1 MQLRSME
8 RGSAFIVSTSAGFE
22 RSAKREIQS
31 LIPEAKV
38 QTLFLKGNLWVKCPQ
53 GENDIVT
60 RLREASTTY
69 IGRIFPVDEK
79 VKISSSNESVPIL
92 CRRVQLLDKLKTG
105 DTFIVNCNRRGTH
118 DFSSKDVERGLGA
131 FLERETGATANFKSP
146 EKTVV
151 VQIFQDIAFIG
162 VTKTENLLKK
172 AIGVFRKYP
181 PGERPFTRAEMKI
194 REAIEVFNVKI
205 HPDFEILDVG
215 AAPGGWTKILSN
227 LGKRVVAVDP
237 ADLHPSVASLPNVTH
252 LKCRAEEIP
261 RPLGLFHMLTNDIN
275 VEPSESARIMIGL
288 ADLLRKDGIAM
299 MTVKFVTRNRKRHV
313 QEAIRILEEK
323 YVDFKVK
330 KLPHNRYETTIS
342 MRAR

>member
-1 MQLRSME
+1 ME
-8 RGSAFIVSTSAGFE
+8 KGSTFIVSTSAGFE

-60 RLREASTTY
+60 RLRGASTTY
-69 IGRIFPVDEK
+69 VGRIFPVDVE
-79 VKISSSNESVPIL
+79 VKISSSRESISIL
-92 CRRVQLLDKLKTG
+92 CRQVKLLDKLMKG
-105 DTFIVNCNRRGTH
+105 DTFIVDCNRRGTH

-131 FLERETGATANFKSP
+131 FLERETGAAVDFKGP

-151 VQIFQDIAFIG
+151 VQIFQDTAFIG
-162 VTKTENLLKK
+162 VTKTENLIKK

-181 PGERPFTRAEMKI
+181 PGERPLTRAEMKI
-194 REAIEVFNVKI
+194 REALEAFNIKI
-205 HPDFEILDVG
+205 DPDFEILDVG

-237 ADLHPSVASLPNVTH
+237 AGLHPSVASLPNVTH
-252 LKCRAEEIP
+252 LQCKAEEIP
-261 RPLGLFHMLTNDIN
+261 RHLGPFHMLTNDIN

-288 ADLLRKDGIAM
+288 ADLLRKDGIAI
-299 MTVKFVTRNRKRHV
+299 MTIKFVTRNRKRHI
-313 QEAIRILEEK
+313 QETIRILEEK
-323 YVDFKVK
+323 YQDFKVK
-330 KLPHNRYETTIS
+330 KLPHNRYETTIF
-342 MRAR
+342 MRKI